1 MTLASFGGGR
11 QPADASHERLVAA
24 SSVGTLVLDTNCLG
38 CGDPTWRACWSCC
51 CGLCQDCFHGRHTC
65 PTGSEV
71 HKMFFAPE
79 HVDED
84 QVCSRGLI
92 SYAAQA
98 LVILVAAVG
107 VEGHAQ

>member
-1 MTLASFGGGR
+1 MRAMRGWWLPRQLALWSWTQTAWDAAILPGGPVG
-11 QPADASHERLVAA
+11 AVAA
-24 SSVGTLVLDTNCLG
+24 ACVRTASTGGIPAPLVVRCTRCSLPPN
-38 CGDPTWRACWSCC
+38 TWMRTHEWMWTHE
-51 CGLCQDCFHGRHTC
+51 G
-65 PTGSEV
+65 
-71 HKMFFAPE
+71 
-79 HVDED
+79 

>member
-1 MTLASFGGGR
+1 
-11 QPADASHERLVAA
+11 
-24 SSVGTLVLDTNCLG
+24 
-38 CGDPTWRACWSCC
+38 
-51 CGLCQDCFHGRHTC
+51 
-65 PTGSEV
+65 
-71 HKMFFAPE
+71 MFFAPE